1 MPQQSASTLP
11 AILVALATVVSM
23 LTLPWPVTV
32 ILMAL
37 SGYLFPPAALAEGI
51 LADVL
56 YYSGHGILAGTCIGA
71 ALAVFMFAVR
81 HFVKTRII

>member
-1 MPQQSASTLP
+1 MDRDSISILP
-11 AILVALATVVSM
+11 AALIALATVISM

-32 ILMAL
+32 VLMAV

-56 YYSGHGILAGTCIGA
+56 YYSGHGIYAGTCIGA
-71 ALAVFMFAVR
+71 LLTAVTFAVR